1 MPILKIISGGTGRFE
16 ISQDQVFIGR
26 DPGNDVVIQDAGVS
40 GYHARI
46 LSTEH
51 GYLLIEER
59 TSTGIWVQDQRVNN
73 VFLQHG
79 TRFRLGNSVFV
90 FESEDIGTQP
100 TIAAAPGA
108 LASLAQLAEKAAHGP
123 AVPPPPAAPPS
134 PAAPPPPADPETQ
147 DTPAWADQLADP
159 ALLQSGGLEAIGNE
173 CPSCEAPLVGME
185 RFCSLCGARTKY
197 GGRGR
202 VIFFKVLA
210 LLLVLGAGVVGAYML
225 TDGDLSR
232 EGFNRAVTRAL
243 GDRAP
248 PWLKL

>member
-1 MPILKIISGGTGRFE
+1 VPILKIISGGTGRFE

-26 DPGNDVVIQDAGVS
+26 DPGNDLVIQDAGVS

-46 LSTEH
+46 LKTEH
-51 GYLLIEER
+51 GHLLIEER

-73 VFLQHG
+73 IFLQHG

-90 FESEDIGTQP
+90 FESEEIGTQP
-100 TIAAAPGA
+100 TIAAPVGA
-108 LASLAQLAEKAAHGP
+108 LAGLAELAEMAAPAAAPDPPEAP
-123 AVPPPPAAPPS
+123 AVPEARDAP
-134 PAAPPPPADPETQ
+134 

-159 ALLQSGGLEAIGNE
+159 SQFQSGGLEAIGNE

-202 VIFFKVLA
+202 VIFFKVIGLF
-210 LLLVLGAGVVGAYML
+210 LVLGAGAVGVYML
-225 TDGDLSR
+225 TDGDLTR
-232 EGFNRAVTRAL
+232 DGFNRAVTRAL

>member
-26 DPGNDVVIQDAGVS
+26 DPGNDVVIQDVGVS

-46 LSTEH
+46 LKTEH

-59 TSTGIWVQDQRVNN
+59 TSTGIWVQDQRINN
-73 VFLQHG
+73 IFLQHG

-90 FESEDIGTQP
+90 FESEEIGTQP
-100 TIAAAPGA
+100 TIAASPGA
-108 LASLAQLAEKAAHGP
+108 LAGLAELAEM
-123 AVPPPPAAPPS
+123 AVPAAPAETPPET
-134 PAAPPPPADPETQ
+134 PAALEAPDAP

-159 ALLQSGGLEAIGNE
+159 AHLRSGGLEALDNE
-173 CPSCEAPLVGME
+173 CTSCEAPLVGME

-197 GGRGR
+197 GGKGR
-202 VIFFKVLA
+202 VVFFKVIA
-210 LLLVLGAGVVGAYML
+210 LVLVLGAGVVGAYML

-232 EGFNRAVTRAL
+232 DGFNRAATRAL
-243 GDRAP
+243 GDNAP